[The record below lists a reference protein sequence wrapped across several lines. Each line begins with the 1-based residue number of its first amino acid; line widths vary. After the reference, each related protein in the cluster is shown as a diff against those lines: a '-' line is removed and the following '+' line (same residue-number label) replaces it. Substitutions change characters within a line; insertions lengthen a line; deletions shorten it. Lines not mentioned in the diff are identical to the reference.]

1 MKCQVCKL
9 KEATNHQGKLHLCD
23 GCLTE
28 LQLSVQY
35 YINGKEVTAEEYYDR
50 INNRGGE

>member
-1 MKCQVCKL
+1 MKCQVCKI

-28 LQLSVQY
+28 LQLSVQF
-35 YINGKEVTAEEYYDR
+35 YINGKEVTAEEYYNR
-50 INNRGGE
+50 INNRGR